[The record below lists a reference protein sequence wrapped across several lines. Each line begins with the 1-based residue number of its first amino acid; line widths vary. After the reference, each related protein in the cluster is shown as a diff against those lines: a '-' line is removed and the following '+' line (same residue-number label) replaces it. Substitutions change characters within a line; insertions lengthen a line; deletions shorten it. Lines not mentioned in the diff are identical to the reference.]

1 MQPIPHFEAKKIII
15 KLLDQTLVL
24 ACRSAYVDVQQMK
37 LGILNLNIE
46 KLPPMV
52 NRYNHGNTVN

>member
-1 MQPIPHFEAKKIII
+1 MQPDFKAKKIII

-24 ACRSAYVDVQQMK
+24 ACRFAYVDVQQMN

-52 NRYNHGNTVN
+52 NS